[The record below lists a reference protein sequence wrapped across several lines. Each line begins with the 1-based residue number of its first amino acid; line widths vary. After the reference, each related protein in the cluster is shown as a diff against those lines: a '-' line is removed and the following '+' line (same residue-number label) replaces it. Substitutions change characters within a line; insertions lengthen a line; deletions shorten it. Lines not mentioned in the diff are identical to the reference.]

1 MLFGVLEKHL
11 LNSVS
16 TRIPKKFLGDV
27 RAGCGLEVSHPDS
40 LEGTNLGRIRP

>member
-11 LNSVS
+11 LDSVS

-27 RAGCGLEVSHPDS
+27 RSGCGLEVSHPHT
-40 LEGTNLGRIRP
+40 LEGTNLLVVRT